1 VRYVSHEIRTP
12 LNTAI
17 LGLQLL
23 EKEVQKLFIFPTR
36 ESSNTQR
43 MVEKSDK
50 KLKSLLVELVADT
63 HQACNVS
70 VEILNDLLMYEKIDG
85 GLLVLDANE
94 VLVVPFVKEAL
105 QMFVVQVSWFV
116 CILLRCLPDIFSSFF
131 FSIGQG
137 IIIGFDLEN
146 RDYQ

>member
-1 VRYVSHEIRTP
+1 MRYVSHEIRTP

-23 EKEVQKLFIFPTR
+23 EKEINSKLFTSTVR
-36 ESSNTQR
+36 EPSNTQR
-43 MVEKSDK
+43 MAEKADK

-85 GLLVLDANE
+85 GLLVLDASE
-94 VLVVPFVKEAL
+94 VLVMPFVKEAL
-105 QMFVVQVSWFV
+105 QMFVVQVSWV
-116 CILLRCLPDIFSSFF
+116 CLHITSLFT
-131 FSIGQG
+131 
-137 IIIGFDLEN
+137 
-146 RDYQ
+146 